1 MLLKDHYKILELPAL
16 AGATDIK
23 QAYRRLVRKYHPD
36 KNGDE
41 KTVHLFHEIQ
51 EAYEVLSD
59 PAKRKAYDNELKHAG
74 RYTAYQKD
82 QVHNAEQVLKQAKDL
97 LRYVQ
102 SIQNRSLNY
111 DALTDFILGILS
123 RDNIALLLRA
133 GNADYTMHIIDYVLL
148 SSKDIL
154 AVRSFSEIAERLS
167 QLQPAQSDRER
178 IAEELSARKHKERQN
193 RIVPYAAL
201 GIVLLIIV
209 VMCVIL
215 INN

>member
-1 MLLKDHYKILELPAL
+1 MPLKDHYKILELPAL

-36 KNGDE
+36 KNADE
-41 KTVHLFHEIQ
+41 KTVHLFHDIQ
-51 EAYEVLSD
+51 EAYEILSD

-82 QVHNAEQVLKQAKDL
+82 QVHNAEQVVKQAKDL

-102 SIQNRSLNY
+102 TIQNRSLNY

-123 RDNIALLLRA
+123 KDNIALLLRA
-133 GNADYTMHIIDYVLL
+133 GNAAYTASVIDYILQ
-148 SSKDIL
+148 SSKGIL

-167 QLQPAQSDRER
+167 QLQASAGDRQR
-178 IAEELSARKHKERQN
+178 IADELTARQHKEQQN
-193 RIVPYAAL
+193 RIVPYASL
-201 GIVLLIIV
+201 GIVLLIII

-215 INN
+215 LRR